1 MKKKSE
7 LAFDKYVS
15 DYDFN
20 VPGIRYK
27 YTHSYR
33 VEKLMKRLATRLN
46 LTEEEMKIAELIGLL
61 HDIGR
66 FEQIRKYGLSSDSK
80 THVDHADESCIYLFD
95 SGHIRD
101 YIDTNIYDEII
112 EDAIRN
118 HNKYIIDANLKGDNL
133 LFTKMI
139 RDMDKVDIYR
149 VIAEEHEST
158 FDKKEITE
166 KVLETFRSRKT
177 VNSFD
182 KKSTTDNTYAHL
194 AFLYDINFKESI
206 DILKETKNLDTYLDK
221 VSVSEDSV
229 KEFKML
235 RKEINSYVNNF
246 RKED

>member
-139 RDMDKVDIYR
+139 
-149 VIAEEHEST
+149 
-158 FDKKEITE
+158 
-166 KVLETFRSRKT
+166 
-177 VNSFD
+177 
-182 KKSTTDNTYAHL
+182 
-194 AFLYDINFKESI
+194 LY
-206 DILKETKNLDTYLDK
+206 NL
-221 VSVSEDSV
+221 
-229 KEFKML
+229 
-235 RKEINSYVNNF
+235 III
-246 RKED
+246 